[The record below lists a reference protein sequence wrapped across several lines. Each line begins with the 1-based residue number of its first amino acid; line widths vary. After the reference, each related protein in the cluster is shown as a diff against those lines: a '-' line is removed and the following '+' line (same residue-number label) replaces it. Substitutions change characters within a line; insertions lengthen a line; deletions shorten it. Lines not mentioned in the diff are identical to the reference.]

1 MEILKHLHVI
11 HWPRRTY
18 IERQI
23 TYLQNPN
30 GLPFLVLKH
39 YQHLQVSTN
48 IPLTTESLSLPCNQ
62 PKLSTS
68 KPVKRSKLMNTVI
81 MCFNSSPS
89 IPPVALLSWLLKTV
103 PRLSSFFSL
112 SFTISPPNPT
122 DFRVT
127 NATTGSSRNL
137 IREID
142 HFVKWN
148 GVRFGTCY
156 RNFFGNCICLWM
168 EPNDGA

>member
-11 HWPRRTY
+11 RWPRRTY

-48 IPLTTESLSLPCNQ
+48 IPLTTESRSLPCNQ

-68 KPVKRSKLMNTVI
+68 KPVKRSKFINTVT
-81 MCFNSSPS
+81 MCFNSFPS

-103 PRLSSFFSL
+103 PRLSLPLSL
-112 SFTISPPNPT
+112 SPLQFLRQIRPILGLPMQLRAHRVIWLEKLIIS
-122 DFRVT
+122 
-127 NATTGSSRNL
+127 
-137 IREID
+137 
-142 HFVKWN
+142 
-148 GVRFGTCY
+148 
-156 RNFFGNCICLWM
+156 
-168 EPNDGA
+168 